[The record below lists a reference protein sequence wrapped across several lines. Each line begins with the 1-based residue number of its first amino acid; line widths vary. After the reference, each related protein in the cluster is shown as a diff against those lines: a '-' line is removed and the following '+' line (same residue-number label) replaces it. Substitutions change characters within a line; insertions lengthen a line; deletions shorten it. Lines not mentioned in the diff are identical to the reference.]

1 MRMMRPKNRELQYP
15 TFGDPGVIQKRLD
28 AGRCPKCDTQLKEPT
43 RCGSCN
49 LQLSDQL
56 APKKSLSFP

>member
-1 MRMMRPKNRELQYP
+1 MIVRTRNRALQYP
-15 TFGDPGVIQKRLD
+15 PMEEVDIIQKRLD

-49 LQLSDQL
+49 LQLPAQL

>member
-15 TFGDPGVIQKRLD
+15 TIGDPGMIQKRLD

-43 RCGSCN
+43 HCGSCN
-49 LQLSDQL
+49 LQLPDQL

>member
-1 MRMMRPKNRELQYP
+1 MIVRTKNRALQYP
-15 TFGDPGVIQKRLD
+15 PMEEVDIIQKRLD

-49 LQLSDQL
+49 LQLPDQL

>member
-1 MRMMRPKNRELQYP
+1 MIVRTRNRALQYP
-15 TFGDPGVIQKRLD
+15 PMEEVDIIQKRLD

-49 LQLSDQL
+49 LQLPDQL

>member
-1 MRMMRPKNRELQYP
+1 MIVRVKNRELQYP
-15 TFGDPGVIQKRLD
+15 PIEEVDIIQKRLD

-43 RCGSCN
+43 RCVSCN
-49 LQLSDQL
+49 LQLPDQL

>member
-1 MRMMRPKNRELQYP
+1 MIVRTKNRELQYP

-49 LQLSDQL
+49 LQLPDQL
-56 APKKSLSFP
+56 SAKKSLSFP

>member
-1 MRMMRPKNRELQYP
+1 MIVRTRNRALQYP
-15 TFGDPGVIQKRLD
+15 PIEEVDIIQKRLD

-49 LQLSDQL
+49 LQLPDQL

>member
-1 MRMMRPKNRELQYP
+1 MIVRTRNRALQYP
-15 TFGDPGVIQKRLD
+15 PIEEVDIIQKRLD

-49 LQLSDQL
+49 LQLPDQL
-56 APKKSLSFP
+56 ALKKSLSFP

>member
-1 MRMMRPKNRELQYP
+1 MIVRTRNRELQYP
-15 TFGDPGVIQKRLD
+15 PIEEVDIIQKRLD

-49 LQLSDQL
+49 LQLPEKL